1 MRHTLASV
9 ILRLL
14 GSRAVHEDA
23 GHTFNSSLSSSKRDA
38 ESLMEASATASVV
51 LCGESLFDRLL
62 LVLHGLLSSFR
73 PGWLK
78 LKSGSKSTSESGRD
92 FSMFDREVAE
102 NLQVLI

>member
-14 GSRAVHEDA
+14 GSRIVHEDA
-23 GHTFNSSLSSSKRDA
+23 GHSFNSSLNSSRRNV
-38 ESLMEASATASVV
+38 EYLMEASATASVV

-73 PGWLK
+73 PSWLK
-78 LKSGSKSTSESGRD
+78 LKSVSKSTSESGKD
-92 FSMFDREVAE
+92 FSMFDRDAAE
-102 NLQVLI
+102 NLQV